1 MTLSGD
7 HEGRRTA
14 ARFFGVLLIVGG
26 ALMAALCGLCT
37 LLFVGVG
44 VSGGGQSGSGSGFV
58 ELALILGGVPTVFG
72 GLMIWGGIVLVR
84 GARKRSDKVTPD
96 TFD

>member
-1 MTLSGD
+1 MSLSGD

-14 ARFFGVLLIVGG
+14 ARFFGALLIVGG
-26 ALMAALCGLCT
+26 ALIAALCGLCT

-44 VSGGGQSGSGSGFV
+44 MSNGGSGGEGSGLV

-72 GLMIWGGIVLVR
+72 GLLIWGGIALIR
-84 GARKRSDKVTPD
+84 GARKRADKVKLD
-96 TFD
+96 TFS

>member
-1 MTLSGD
+1 MSLSGD

-14 ARFFGVLLIVGG
+14 ARFFGALLIVGG
-26 ALMAALCGLCT
+26 ALIAALCGLCT

-44 VSGGGQSGSGSGFV
+44 VSGGSGGGSGLV

-72 GLMIWGGIVLVR
+72 GLMIWGGIALIR
-84 GARKRSDKVTPD
+84 GARKRADKVKLD
-96 TFD
+96 TFS